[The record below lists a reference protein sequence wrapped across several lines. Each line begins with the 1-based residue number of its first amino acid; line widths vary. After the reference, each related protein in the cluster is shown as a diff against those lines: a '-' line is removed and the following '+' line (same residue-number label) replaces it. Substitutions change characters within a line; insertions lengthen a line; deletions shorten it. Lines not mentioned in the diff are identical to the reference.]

1 MVSTGT
7 YTARLTAN
15 GMILSKTFEVVLD
28 PRNSLVTD
36 ADVKAQESLALEIRD
51 FQDEVNQ
58 LVNSLDEKR
67 KALDNSL
74 ETERVSRK
82 QKRKKEALE
91 KVYYQLVTPPGTYMQ
106 PMLQAQT
113 NYLNSMLGRA
123 DQKPGKDAY
132 DRLAELKSQFEVIK
146 REVEA
151 LED

>member
-15 GMILSKTFEVVLD
+15 GMVLNKEFKVLLD
-28 PRNSLVTD
+28 PRNSLVSD
-36 ADVKAQESLALEIRD
+36 ADVKAQETLALEIRD

-67 KALDNSL
+67 KALKNSL
-74 ETERVSRK
+74 ETEKASRR
-82 QKRKKEALE
+82 QKRKQDALD

-132 DRLAELKSQFEVIK
+132 DRLADLKSQFEEIRK
-146 REVEA
+146 EAEA